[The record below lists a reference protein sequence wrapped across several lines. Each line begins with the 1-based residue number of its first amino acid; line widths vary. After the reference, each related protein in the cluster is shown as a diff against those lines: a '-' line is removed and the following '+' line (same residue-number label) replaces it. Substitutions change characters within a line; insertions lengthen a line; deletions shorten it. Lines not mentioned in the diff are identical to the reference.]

1 VQTAQMRHPIIKH
14 GAVTAPLERKSPFLS
29 VSVAGLPGCGR
40 ARAGDSRSPAEQRQD
55 HDLRLAAERMGSL
68 GMSSGMSDPAT
79 TKTRWVN
86 ARTS

>member
-1 VQTAQMRHPIIKH
+1 MRHPIIKH

-55 HDLRLAAERMGSL
+55 HDGVEAIRLSRGALVLGLDRLSSRVIARWECAPKRCLR
-68 GMSSGMSDPAT
+68 
-79 TKTRWVN
+79 
-86 ARTS
+86 